1 MTVDERRGG
10 IKASLPLACR
20 TGGKGEQMTYL
31 WNHFCIR
38 RGSVLG
44 GSEFSCKYV
53 DGEGP

>member
-44 GSEFSCKYV
+44 GSEFNCKYV